1 MRIGFCMLLW
11 ATSVDE
17 SHRALIEDIRAT
29 GYDGWLT
36 IEAFGRSLPDLAA
49 ATRIWRDL
57 SESPEAVY
65 RDGFRHIR
73 DGWDAAG

>member
-1 MRIGFCMLLW
+1 MPGRGHVPW
-11 ATSVDE
+11 AATFG
-17 SHRALIEDIRAT
+17 ALKAA

-36 IEAFGRSLPDLAA
+36 IEAFGRALPDLAA

-65 RDGFRHIR
+65 RDGYRHIR
-73 DGWDAAG
+73 DGWDAV

>member
-1 MRIGFCMLLW
+1 MPGRGHVPW
-11 ATSVDE
+11 ADDLPRRSRQ
-17 SHRALIEDIRAT
+17 S

-65 RDGFRHIR
+65 RDGYRHIR
-73 DGWDAAG
+73 NGWDAA